1 MNQTSM
7 PPASPARVNVLGVGI
22 SAVNMQQAV
31 SLLDGLV
38 QAADRKAYV
47 CVAAAHSVLACR
59 QDAELRR
66 IFNRSLLTT
75 PDGMPLVWISR
86 LSGHRH
92 VDRVYGPDLMLALC
106 ERSLRFG
113 HRHFLYGGAPG
124 VPEELAARLQ
134 ARFPGLQIA
143 GTFSPPYRP
152 LDGAEERAILGQI
165 EATHAHIVWV
175 GLGTGKQERWMAE
188 HLGIVAAPLMIGV
201 GAAFDFLSGAK
212 RQAPRWMQ
220 RAGLEWL
227 FRLFSDPQ
235 RLWRR
240 YAAYPWFLV
249 LLLAQLTKL
258 TRFPLDE

>member
-7 PPASPARVNVLGVGI
+7 HPAPPARVNVLGVGI

-86 LSGHRH
+86 LHGHRH

-106 ERSLRFG
+106 EHSLRTG
-113 HRHFLYGGAPG
+113 QRHYFYGGAPG
-124 VPEELAARLQ
+124 VPEQLAERLE
-134 ARFPGLQIA
+134 ARFPGLQVA
-143 GTFSPPYRP
+143 GTFSPPYGP
-152 LDGAEERAILGQI
+152 LDRTEEQIVLGQI
-165 EATHAHIVWV
+165 EATHADRKSVV
-175 GLGTGKQERWMAE
+175 EGKRGE
-188 HLGIVAAPLMIGV
+188 
-201 GAAFDFLSGAK
+201 
-212 RQAPRWMQ
+212 
-220 RAGLEWL
+220 
-227 FRLFSDPQ
+227 
-235 RLWRR
+235 
-240 YAAYPWFLV
+240 
-249 LLLAQLTKL
+249 
-258 TRFPLDE
+258 

>member
-1 MNQTSM
+1 MNPSSTHLA
-7 PPASPARVNVLGVGI
+7 PPPRVNVLGVGI

-86 LSGHRH
+86 LNGQRH
-92 VDRVYGPDLMLALC
+92 VNRVYGPDLMLAVC
-106 ERSLRFG
+106 ERSLRTG
-113 HRHFLYGGAPG
+113 QRHFFYGGAPG
-124 VPEELAARLQ
+124 VPEHLVERLE
-134 ARFPGLQIA
+134 ARFPGLQVA

-152 LDGAEERAILGQI
+152 LDQAEEQALLQQISASRAQ
-165 EATHAHIVWV
+165 IVWV
-175 GLGTGKQERWMAE
+175 GLGTGKQEHWMAE
-188 HLGIVAAPLMIGV
+188 HLGAVAAPLMIGV
-201 GAAFDFLSGAK
+201 GAAFDFLSGRKA
-212 RQAPRWMQ
+212 QAPPWM
-220 RAGLEWL
+220 RRVGLEWL
-227 FRLFSDPQ
+227 FRLFSDPR

-258 TRFPLDE
+258 KRFPLDD